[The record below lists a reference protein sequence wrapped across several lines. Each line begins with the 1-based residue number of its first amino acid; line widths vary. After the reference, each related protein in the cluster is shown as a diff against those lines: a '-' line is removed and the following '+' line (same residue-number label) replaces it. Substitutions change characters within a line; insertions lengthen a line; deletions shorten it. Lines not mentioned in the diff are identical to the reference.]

1 MQDNKL
7 NHKRFMETTF
17 NPENKQNE
25 AMTVLNN
32 QSLNIPLEVRNQIAL
47 KANELKAKYNV
58 KKVFVV
64 IVEGD
69 TEAGEKPY
77 YIAYL
82 RRPNLMQFSQYMT
95 FVQKDLVQANQM
107 LAQNIFLDG
116 DKELIDNEEL
126 FLYGTMN
133 QLNHVIDARNSDL
146 VKK

>member
-32 QSLNIPLEVRNQIAL
+32 QSLNIPVEVRNQIAL

-69 TEAGEKPY
+69 TESGEKPY

>member
-1 MQDNKL
+1 
-7 NHKRFMETTF
+7 METTF
-17 NPENKQNE
+17 NSENQQVNS
-25 AMTVLNN
+25 AVVLNN
-32 QSLNIPLEVRNQIAL
+32 ASLNLPIEYRTQIAT
-47 KANELKAKYNV
+47 KIAELKAKCNV

-64 IVEGD
+64 IVQGNAED
-69 TEAGEKPY
+69 GEKPY

-107 LAQNIFLDG
+107 LARNIFLDG
-116 DKELIDNEEL
+116 DKELIEDEEL

-133 QLNHVIDARNSDL
+133 QLNHVIDARNSDI

>member
-1 MQDNKL
+1 
-7 NHKRFMETTF
+7 METTF
-17 NPENKQNE
+17 NAENQQGSG
-25 AMTVLNN
+25 AVVLNN
-32 QSLNIPLEVRNQIAL
+32 SSLSLPIEYRTQIAN
-47 KANELKAKYNV
+47 KIAELKAKFNV

-64 IVEGD
+64 IVQGNAED
-69 TEAGEKPY
+69 GEKPY

-107 LAQNIFLDG
+107 LARNIFLDG
-116 DKELIDNEEL
+116 DKELIDDEEL

-133 QLNHVIDARNSDL
+133 QLNHVIDARNSDI

>member
-1 MQDNKL
+1 M
-7 NHKRFMETTF
+7 
-17 NPENKQNE
+17 E
-25 AMTVLNN
+25 AMFNSENQPTSDTVALNN
-32 QSLNIPLEVRNQIAL
+32 TSLNIPVEVRSQISSKIA
-47 KANELKAKYNV
+47 ELKARFNV
-58 KKVFVV
+58 KRVFVV
-64 IVEGD
+64 IVQGN
-69 TEAGEKPY
+69 TEDGEKPF

-95 FVQKDLVQANQM
+95 FVQKDLVQASQM

-116 DKELIDNEEL
+116 DKELIDDEEL

>member
-25 AMTVLNN
+25 AVVALNN

-47 KANELKAKYNV
+47 KANELKAKFNV

-69 TEAGEKPY
+69 TESGEKPY

-95 FVQKDLVQANQM
+95 FIQKDLVQANQM